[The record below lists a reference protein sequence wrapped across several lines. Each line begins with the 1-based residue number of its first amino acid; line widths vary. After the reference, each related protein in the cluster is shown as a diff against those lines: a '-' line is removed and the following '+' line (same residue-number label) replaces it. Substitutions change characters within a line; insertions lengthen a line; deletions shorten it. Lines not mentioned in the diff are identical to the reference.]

1 VHSRGMSSTPDPGL
15 VEAVEEIVGP
25 GGEADDVLREVLAA
39 LHERGIEYAALRF
52 LERGTL
58 VDGPTVGEDPPTT
71 TTTVPVLY
79 DGAPVGELC
88 IATDDAAL
96 AERLAT
102 LVAPYVLVGW
112 DTAGEP
118 WSP

>member
-1 VHSRGMSSTPDPGL
+1 MSSTPDAGV
-15 VEAVEEIVGP
+15 VEAVEEIVGR

-58 VDGPTVGEDPPTT
+58 VDGPAVGEEAHAA
-71 TTTVPVLY
+71 TTVPVLY
-79 DGAPVGELC
+79 DGAPIGELR
-88 IATDDAAL
+88 IATEDAAL